1 MATVVIGYVPRPEGE
16 AALAAG
22 IEEARRRHADVLVVQ
37 RPVEDER
44 AAQPGGA
51 PSSPVLAGIA
61 HELRSLPRGAELAE
75 ELVAAAS
82 GPDDLIVIGIRRRTA
97 TGKLILGTS
106 AQHVLLDAA
115 CPVLTVK
122 AVAG

>member
-1 MATVVIGYVPRPEGE
+1 MATVVIGYVSRPEGE

-22 IEEARRRHADVLVVQ
+22 IEEARRRAADVVLVQ
-37 RPVEDER
+37 RPVDDEPVSGAVPDLLAR
-44 AAQPGGA
+44 SDLRHEVRPLPPGGDF
-51 PSSPVLAGIA
+51 
-61 HELRSLPRGAELAE
+61 AE
-75 ELVAAAS
+75 ELVEAAD
-82 GPDDLIVIGIRRRTA
+82 GPDDLIVIGVRRRSR

-122 AVAG
+122 ADR